1 MLNNIKIKR
10 KESGFTIVEL
20 LIVIVIIGILAAI
33 TIVSY
38 NGITKRANTASAQS
52 TANAVISKAEVY
64 LADGPTAKYP
74 STLATLTGAGSDTT
88 YRLTGATYNALP
100 GPGAPTSPSMVDY
113 QLCGTSATTAA
124 PTSYATIVSATGVI
138 VRYWDYSANSA
149 VSSPAGQT
157 TGASNGNSIACF
169 TSGS

>member
-88 YRLTGATYNALP
+88 YRLTGATYNNLST
-100 GPGAPTSPSMVDY
+100 APTSSNMVDY
-113 QLCGTSATTAA
+113 QVCGVGANYDAVKTAA
-124 PTSYATIVSATGVI
+124 TGII
-138 VRYWDYSANSA
+138 VRYWDYSTSSA
-149 VSSPAGQT
+149 VSVNAGQT
-157 TGASNGNSIACF
+157 SGTTGFGCF